1 MVGFA
6 DGLQKGFGLV
16 NDVYERRSKDQYRQE
31 VIADRKAERKADEEY
46 RERTFGLEEGQH
58 QLKRDQFDQDVI
70 QNAADRETQKVRN
83 QTQDIINRKTTQ
95 ALDANDAENERLA
108 GIRKTRDAQNEAAL
122 AVDRILKNYG
132 TAQTQEEYL
141 AIAEDLKASYGTFL
155 DAGSILDPIQ
165 IIENQVMLKQIQ
177 NAEAGETINDKAV
190 ANSMESLL
198 GTSNKFRLGA
208 EITEETHPN
217 APEGTWGKGFKII
230 ESKVRNITLQ
240 SEQNPDFPNG
250 QRLYLKPQVA
260 VVMEDGEGKRI
271 PYITD
276 LTEHRSGTGAPA
288 RVYVDDFVKGF
299 SAKMNLDA
307 NLESARPQMLEALKR
322 DQFTDE
328 NGRYDIRAYE
338 TAKIATSTAIAEDI
352 ETRQMRDM
360 PVTAG
365 STVTWG
371 EFMASPEYDAYVENK
386 LLRPDSSPIVSRDE
400 IDFRLTQMR
409 EIPEIKEINQRR
421 VSSGR
426 PELDEID
433 LLKSQQYFQT
443 QNGKVVPIK
452 GRDYVNWY
460 NKMSLRAVSNRFQNP
475 SGYRA
480 DGQMK
485 DDVGFLGGLRSA
497 NDSRRMT
504 EVSIGVEIDGR
515 EMQIPTM
522 VPTLTKAEINKLRNI
537 DYEGNPDAIP
547 ESIKKKAVE
556 HAKER
561 LSQGLSPFYNHRQ
574 EYRR

>member
-31 VIADRKAERKADEEY
+31 VIADRKAERKADEAY
-46 RERTFGLEEGQH
+46 RDKAFGLEEDQH
-58 QLKRDQFDQDVI
+58 QLKADQLEEDKL
-70 QNAADRETQKVRN
+70 QNASQRATQGV
-83 QTQDIINRKTTQ
+83 INRRNLQQLDVADAELQKMQERTQ
-95 ALDANDAENERLA
+95 TREALD
-108 GIRKTRDAQNEAAL
+108 TAAL
-122 AVDRILKNYG
+122 ATNEIFDN
-132 TAQTQEEYL
+132 AASANTQEDYL
-141 AIAEDLKASYGTFL
+141 RIAQLLRESEGTFL
-155 DAGSILDPIQ
+155 DAGTTLDPIKVV
-165 IIENQVMLKQIQ
+165 ESQVMLQQIK
-177 NAEAGETINDKAV
+177 NAGEGETINDIAV
-190 ANSMESLL
+190 ANSLESLI
-198 GTSNKFRLGA
+198 GGSMKFRAGA
-208 EITEETHPN
+208 KVSKETHPN
-217 APEGTWGKGFKII
+217 APEATWGKGFKVVAS
-230 ESKVRNITLQ
+230 EVRNVTLQ
-240 SEQNPDFPNG
+240 SENNPDFPDG

-260 VVMEDGEGKRI
+260 VMLEDGKGNRI
-271 PYITD
+271 PYLTD
-276 LTEHRSGTGAPA
+276 LTEQRSGTGAPA

-307 NLESARPQMLEALKR
+307 NLASSRPQLLEGLKR
-322 DQFTDE
+322 SMFTDDS
-328 NGRYDIRAYE
+328 GRYDVLAYE
-338 TAKIATSTAIAEDI
+338 KALSEKSTAIAEEI

-365 STVTWG
+365 STMTWG
-371 EFMASPEYDAYVENK
+371 EFMTTSEFDDYVQIK
-386 LLRPDSSPIVSRDE
+386 LLRPDTKPTVDRDE
-400 IDFRLTQMR
+400 IDYRIAQMR

-421 VSSGR
+421 ASSGR

-433 LLKSQQYFQT
+433 LLKSQQYFET
-443 QNGKVVPIK
+443 RNGKVVPIK

-460 NKMSLRAVSNRFQNP
+460 NKMSVRGITNRFENP
-475 SGYRA
+475 SAYRA

-485 DDVGFLGGLRSA
+485 SDVGFLGGLRSSV
-497 NDSRRMT
+497 DSRRMT

-547 ESIKKKAVE
+547 ESIKKKAEE

-561 LSQGLSPFYNHRQ
+561 LAQGLSPFYNHRQ

>member
-6 DGLQKGFGLV
+6 DGLQKGFGMV

-31 VIADRKAERKADEEY
+31 VIADRKAEREADEAY
-46 RERTFGLEEGQH
+46 REKAFGLEEGQH
-58 QLKRDQFDQDVI
+58 KLKRDQFNEDKL
-70 QNAADRETQKVRN
+70 QNQSQRETQA
-83 QTQDIINRKTTQ
+83 IANRRTEQ
-95 ALDANDAENERLA
+95 ALDFADAEAKRVQERTQTREALDRSALATDEILKGAESAKTQEDYLRLA
-108 GIRKTRDAQNEAAL
+108 QL
-122 AVDRILKNYG
+122 LK
-132 TAQTQEEYL
+132 ESE
-141 AIAEDLKASYGTFL
+141 GTFL
-155 DAGSILDPIQ
+155 DAGTTLDPIKVV
-165 IIENQVMLKQIQ
+165 ESQVMLQQIK
-177 NAEAGETINDKAV
+177 NAGEGETINDIAV
-190 ANSMESLL
+190 ANSLESLI
-198 GTSNKFRLGA
+198 GGSMKFRAGA
-208 EITEETHPN
+208 EVSKETHPN
-217 APEGTWGKGFKII
+217 APAATWGKGFKVVAS
-230 ESKVRNITLQ
+230 EVRNVTLQ
-240 SEQNPDFPNG
+240 SENNPDFPDG

-260 VVMEDGEGKRI
+260 VMLEDGKGNRI

-276 LTEHRSGTGAPA
+276 LTEQRSGTGAPA

-307 NLESARPQMLEALKR
+307 NLANLRPQMLEGLKR
-322 DQFTDE
+322 SMFTDAD
-328 NGRYDIRAYE
+328 GRYDVLAYE
-338 TAKIATSTAIAEDI
+338 KALSEKSIAIAEEI
-352 ETRQMRDM
+352 ETLQRRDM

-365 STVTWG
+365 STMTWG
-371 EFMASPEYDAYVENK
+371 EFMTTSEFDDYVQIK
-386 LLRPDSSPIVSRDE
+386 LLRPDTKPTVDRDE
-400 IDFRLTQMR
+400 IDYRIAQMR

-421 VSSGR
+421 VSGGR

-433 LLKSQQYFQT
+433 LLKSQQYFET
-443 QNGKVVPIK
+443 RNGKVVPIK

-497 NDSRRMT
+497 VDSRRMT

-547 ESIKKKAVE
+547 ESIKRKAEE

-561 LSQGLSPFYNHRQ
+561 LAQGLSPFYNHRQ